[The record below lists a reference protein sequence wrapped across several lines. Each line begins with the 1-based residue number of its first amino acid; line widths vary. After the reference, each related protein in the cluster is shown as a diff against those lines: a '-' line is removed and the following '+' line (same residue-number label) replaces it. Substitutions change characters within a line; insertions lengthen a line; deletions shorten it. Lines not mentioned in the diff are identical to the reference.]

1 MSTHES
7 TSGGDGEQVDAE
19 TTAMLERFGTSL
31 RSAAVWEDLP
41 DDLEDRVLAQ
51 VDALRTGSGE
61 GATARSRRR
70 RFRPRRVAE
79 GRRRHGPCRRWAP
92 GLAIA
97 AAAIVAFAAGALL
110 TGDEDGRSL
119 EPIADIELRA
129 TELGAGASADGT
141 VADAGAGYSINI
153 DVAGL
158 PPAPEGEYY
167 EGWLHDEATGDWVS
181 VGTFHMRSGDGRVV
195 LWSGV
200 PIARCSELVVTSE
213 VEDSAGGRGDILLG
227 GPPRGPLTRE
237 FAPRART

>member
-51 VDALRTGSGE
+51 VDGLRTGSGD
-61 GATARSRRR
+61 GGNGKVAAAPVPSAASR
-70 RFRPRRVAE
+70 AE
-79 GRRRHGPCRRWAP
+79 GRRRQRTLSRWAP

-97 AAAIVAFAAGALL
+97 PAAIIAFAAGALL

-141 VADAGAGYSINI
+141 VVDAGAGYSINI
-153 DVAGL
+153 DVA
-158 PPAPEGEYY
+158 
-167 EGWLHDEATGDWVS
+167 
-181 VGTFHMRSGDGRVV
+181 
-195 LWSGV
+195 
-200 PIARCSELVVTSE
+200 
-213 VEDSAGGRGDILLG
+213 
-227 GPPRGPLTRE
+227 
-237 FAPRART
+237 